1 MASTPRLSALV
12 PKSGGEHAQR
22 PRADC
27 SGEGDAPDSFEQEPR
42 HEAVCREDWA
52 RLFHHAGLGMANLDP
67 ETWRIKA
74 VNPAFARMHG
84 YDSPKELIGVHIRE
98 LLAPES
104 FPTFCAELKRTVDKR
119 HHTFESVHLC
129 RDGHRFPVLVD
140 GVALKDA
147 RGRCVYHAA
156 SFHDLTARKEAED
169 RFSFIARAGEAL
181 ASSLDEDTVLQRLA
195 ELSVPYLADACA
207 VDLLTDAGSVER
219 RVVLHRDPKL
229 VATVLDLA
237 RRWPLGPSAPGPTAQ
252 VLRTGE
258 PVFMPELTDAALADM
273 ARGEGHQPRLQ
284 QLGFE
289 SLICVP
295 LLARGQTL
303 GALTLGLQPGPRR
316 HGPRDVELAQELA
329 RRASLSLD
337 NALLF
342 QKAKETQARTERLQD
357 LTAAL
362 SRAAA
367 VEEVA
372 EVVIHMGLKAAR
384 ARRGALLQLREGKL
398 HLMCHSGYPEALM
411 RAYQPLP
418 LEVFSGSQTL
428 LHERRPLIFG
438 SRAECLAQVPEMTPV
453 SSVVGEGARALLP
466 LVTEQRMIG
475 LIIVGWEEVKSFGPP
490 EKEFLEALTRQCAQA
505 LERAELYRDAQSA
518 IRVRDEFLSVASHEL
533 KTPLTTLGLQHK
545 LVERALSEGVLD
557 KAHARLAASVR
568 QVNRLGSLV
577 SSLLDVSRIS
587 LGKLALE
594 PSDVDLAQVV
604 KDSFERMEAVFTQA
618 GCAARLSVEPGVRG
632 WWDGS
637 RLEQV
642 VVNLLSNAV
651 KYGAGKPV
659 VIQVDS
665 EPGYGRLRVCDE
677 GIGISA
683 EALSR
688 LFGRFERGVSDRHY
702 GGLGLGLYISRQIV
716 EAMGGTITVQSELG
730 HGALFTVRLPLR
742 HPG

>member
-1 MASTPRLSALV
+1 MAS
-12 PKSGGEHAQR
+12 
-22 PRADC
+22 
-27 SGEGDAPDSFEQEPR
+27 
-42 HEAVCREDWA
+42 
-52 RLFHHAGLGMANLDP
+52 MDP
-67 ETWRIKA
+67 ETWCIKA

-84 YDSPKELIGVHIRE
+84 YDSPEELVGRHVRE
-98 LLAPES
+98 LLTPEG
-104 FPTFCAELKRTVDKR
+104 FVILYAELKVKVSADEG
-119 HHTFESVHLC
+119 HHTFETVHL
-129 RDGHRFPVLVD
+129 RKDGSCFPVLVD
-140 GVALKDA
+140 GVTLKDE
-147 RGRCVYHAA
+147 RGKVIYRAA
-156 SFHDLTARKEAED
+156 SFQDLTARKEAED
-169 RFSFIARAGEAL
+169 RFSFIARAGEVL
-181 ASSLDEDTVLQRLA
+181 ASSLDEDTLLQRLA
-195 ELSVPYLADACA
+195 ELSVPQLADACA
-207 VDLLTDAGSVER
+207 VDVLTEDGHVER
-219 RVVLHRDPKL
+219 RAVMHHDPN
-229 VATVLDLA
+229 T
-237 RRWPLGPSAPGPTAQ
+237 SAPGATDQ

-258 PVFMPELTDAALADM
+258 PVIVTELTDM
-273 ARGEGHQPRLQ
+273 AHGEEHQTWLR
-284 QLGFE
+284 QLGVKSF
-289 SLICVP
+289 ICVP
-295 LLARGQTL
+295 LQARGQML
-303 GALTLGLQPGPRR
+303 GALTLGLQSGPRC
-316 HGPRDVELAQELA
+316 HGPPDVELAQELA

-362 SRAAA
+362 SRAAS

-372 EVVIHMGLKAAR
+372 GVVIHMGLKATR
-384 ARRGALLQLREGKL
+384 AQRGALLQLREGKL

-418 LEVFSGSQTL
+418 LEVFSGSQQL

-475 LIIVGWEEVKSFGPP
+475 FIIVGWEEVKSFSQP
-490 EKEFLEALTRQCAQA
+490 EKDFLDALSLQCAQA
-505 LERAELYRDAQSA
+505 LERAELYRDSQAA
-518 IRVRDEFLSVASHEL
+518 VRLRDEFLSVASHEL
-533 KTPLTTLGLQHK
+533 KTPLTSLGLQHV
-545 LVERALSEGVLD
+545 LIERAVSEGVLD

-577 SSLLDVSRIS
+577 GSLLDVSRIS

-594 PSDVDLAQVV
+594 PSEVDLAQVV
-604 KDSFERMEAVFTQA
+604 KDGLERMEAVFLQA
-618 GCAARLSVEPGVRG
+618 GSIPRPSLEPGVRG

-665 EPGYGRLRVCDE
+665 EPGWGRLCVRDE

-730 HGALFTVRLPLR
+730 HGARFTVRLPLLA
-742 HPG
+742 PG

>member
-1 MASTPRLSALV
+1 MASTRKLSALSQGRGDERV
-12 PKSGGEHAQR
+12 RR
-22 PRADC
+22 PAADR
-27 SGEGDAPDSFEQEPR
+27 SEEQELQ
-42 HEAVCREDWA
+42 REEEHLEPWTQ
-52 RLFHHAGLGMANLDP
+52 LFHHAGLGMVSTDP
-67 ETWRIKA
+67 ETSCIKA

-84 YDSPKELIGVHIRE
+84 YDSPEELIGKHVQE
-98 LLAPES
+98 LLAPECFAS
-104 FPTFCAELKRTVDKR
+104 FRAELERTLEKG
-119 HHTFESVHLC
+119 HHSYELLN
-129 RDGHRFPVLVD
+129 RRKDGSCFPVLVD
-140 GVALKDA
+140 GVALRDE
-147 RGRCVYHAA
+147 RGKVIYRAA
-156 SFHDLTARKEAED
+156 SVHDLTARKEAED
-169 RFSFIARAGEAL
+169 RFSFIARAGEVL

-195 ELSVPYLADACA
+195 ELSVPHLADACT
-207 VDLLTDAGSVER
+207 VDLLTEGGGVER
-219 RVVLHRDPKL
+219 RAVMHRDPEL
-229 VATVLDLA
+229 VAAVFEMV
-237 RRWPLGPSAPGPTAQ
+237 RRWPLGTCAPGVTAQ

-258 PVFMPELTDAALADM
+258 PVFIPVLTDAALADL
-273 ARGEGHQPRLQ
+273 ARGEGHQAWLR
-284 QLGFE
+284 QLGFK

-295 LLARGQTL
+295 LQARGQTL
-303 GALTLGLQPGPRR
+303 GALTLGLQSGLRS

-342 QKAKETQARTERLQD
+342 QKAKETQVRTERLQD

-372 EVVIHMGLKAAR
+372 EVVIHVGLKAAR
-384 ARRGALLQLREGKL
+384 AQRGALLQLREGKL

-418 LEVFSGSQTL
+418 LEVFSRSRTL
-428 LHERRPLIFG
+428 LHERQPLFFG

-475 LIIVGWEEVKSFGPP
+475 LIIVGWETVKSFSQP
-490 EKEFLEALTRQCAQA
+490 EKDFIQALTRQCAQA
-505 LERAELYRDAQSA
+505 LERAELYRDAQA
-518 IRVRDEFLSVASHEL
+518 AVRLRDEFLSVASHEL
-533 KTPLTTLGLQHK
+533 KTPLTSLGLQHV
-545 LVERALSEGVLD
+545 LIERAVSAGLLD
-557 KAHARLAASVR
+557 KAHSRLASSAR
-568 QVNRLGSLV
+568 QVHRLASLV
-577 SSLLDVSRIS
+577 GSLLDVSRIS

-594 PSDVDLAQVV
+594 PSEVDLAQVV
-604 KDSFERMEAVFTQA
+604 KDGLERTEAVFTQA
-618 GCAARLSVEPGVRG
+618 GCDARLSLEPGVRG

-651 KYGAGKPV
+651 KYGPGKPV

-665 EPGYGRLRVCDE
+665 EPGWGRLRVRDE
-677 GIGISA
+677 GIGISP
-683 EALSR
+683 EALPR

-716 EAMGGTITVQSELG
+716 EAMGGTITVESELDR
-730 HGALFTVRLPLR
+730 GALFTVRLPLR
-742 HPG
+742 APG